1 MNTDISKWVNLK
13 SCPLDSIDFANQCR
27 QKLSDT
33 GVLLIPKF
41 ILPEALNQTIKEA
54 EAQAHLAYFTNSEKI

>member
-27 QKLSDT
+27 QKLSEE
-33 GVLLIPKF
+33 GVLLIPQF
-41 ILPEALNQTIKEA
+41 FQSEALRQITKEA
-54 EAQAHLAYFTNSEKI
+54 EAQTQLA